1 MNSRHDDKLEIGDL
15 SSFEDTKG
23 RYVITCG
30 SSLVVPAG
38 DSDFFW
44 SHEALEK
51 RVPAATRSHF
61 LGRYNGELF
70 FAVEIP
76 EGDQSALGGELC
88 SLRSLL
94 GKLSEGL
101 FKLLGRAVQI
111 TGWYRDHRYC
121 GRCGA
126 ETVQLEHDRA
136 MACPRCDMV
145 FYPRLSPCIMAL
157 ITRGDECLLAR
168 NASWQLP
175 MYSVLAGFIEPGE
188 SVEEALRREVMEEV
202 GLEVGSLHYFDSQP
216 WPFPGQLMIGFFADY
231 AGGEIEVDGVE
242 IAEANWYHYRDLP
255 PIPGEYSLSG
265 QLIRSFIR
273 QCEQRNGF

>member
-168 NASWQLP
+168 NASWQFLQCAGGLYRARRIGGGGP
-175 MYSVLAGFIEPGE
+175 APGGHGGGGSGGGQPTLFRQPALA
-188 SVEEALRREVMEEV
+188 
-202 GLEVGSLHYFDSQP
+202 
-216 WPFPGQLMIGFFADY
+216 FPGAVDDRFFCRLRGRGNR
-231 AGGEIEVDGVE
+231 GGRR
-242 IAEANWYHYRDLP
+242 RDCR
-255 PIPGEYSLSG
+255 G
-265 QLIRSFIR
+265 QLVPLPGPATDSRRIFPVGATDP
-273 QCEQRNGF
+273 QLYTTV